1 MLFRSSFKLFNT
13 SRISAYQLYSTE
25 ALLSSSSSSFSELR
39 HQIIGGNGDPRIPV
53 TLILNQWLQH
63 GGSLTHSQIQYLIA
77 TLSYSRRYTHA
88 LQISEWMSES
98 SKYNLT
104 PGDIAKHLNLISKV
118 RGLEQTESFYRGIP
132 DALNGFK
139 VNAAL
144 LKCYAEHK
152 SLEKAE
158 AIMKKIK
165 KVCPVN
171 SPACYNMML
180 KLYAQLG
187 KYDKLDSLMREMMEK
202 DIRNGAMFTIRLN
215 AYVAAADIEGMEKLL
230 MRMEVDPLATVD
242 WYIYTTAANGYLK
255 GGNVEKALSA
265 LKKSERLAVG
275 RSKRLAFA
283 SIQTI
288 YAAIGNKDEV
298 YRIWDKCK
306 ASNGFWNK
314 GYLCML
320 SSLVKLADI
329 VGAEKISEEW
339 ESNYKVFDTRIP
351 HLMIHTYCKLGMLDK
366 AEAYIKRLLD
376 SGKQL
381 HASTWES
388 LAEHYCV
395 DNSMEKAVQAMKTA
409 LSAERSR
416 RRPKPFVLAAFLE
429 YLKEKGD
436 LESVL
441 QILKFYSDGG
451 YLSVVTYDKLV
462 SYVHG
467 EIPDAKAIDLIR
479 VENQLDEDTEHLD
492 EDTND
497 V

>member
-13 SRISAYQLYSTE
+13 SRVSAYQLYSTE
-25 ALLSSSSSSFSELR
+25 ALLSSSSSFSELHR
-39 HQIIGGNGDPRIPV
+39 QIIGDNGDPTIPLTPV
-53 TLILNQWLQH
+53 LNQWLQH
-63 GGSLTHSQIQYLIA
+63 GGSLTHKQIQHLIS

-104 PGDIAKHLNLISKV
+104 PGDVAKHLNLISKV

-132 DALNGFK
+132 DALIGFK

-171 SPACYNMML
+171 SPTCYNMML

-202 DIRNGAMFTIRLN
+202 DICNGATYTIRLN

-242 WYIYTTAANGYLK
+242 WYTYTTAANGYLK

-275 RSKRLAFA
+275 RSKRLAYEC
-283 SIQTI
+283 IQTI
-288 YAAIGNKDEV
+288 YATSGNKDEV

-306 ASNGFWNK
+306 ALNGFQNK
-314 GYLCML
+314 DYLCML

-329 VGAEKISEEW
+329 DGAEKILEEW

-351 HLMIHTYCKLGMLDK
+351 HLMIRAYCNYGMLDK

-381 HASTWES
+381 HASTWDN
-388 LAEHYCV
+388 LADHYCT
-395 DNSMEKAVQAMKTA
+395 DNDMEKAVQAMKNV
-409 LSAERSR
+409 LSAK
-416 RRPKPFVLAAFLE
+416 RPRWRPNPLVLAASLE

-436 LESVL
+436 LESVF
-441 QILKFYSDGG
+441 QILKFYTEGG
-451 YLSVVTYDKLV
+451 YLSVATYDKLV
-462 SYVHG
+462 SYVRG

-479 VENQLDEDTEHLD
+479 VENRLDEDTEHLD